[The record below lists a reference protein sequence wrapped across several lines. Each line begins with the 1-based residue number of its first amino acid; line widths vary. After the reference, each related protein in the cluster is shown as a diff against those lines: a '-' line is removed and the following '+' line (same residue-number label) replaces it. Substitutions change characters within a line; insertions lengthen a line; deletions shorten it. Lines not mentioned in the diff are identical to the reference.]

1 MEKYLTEVL
10 GVPSDRVQ
18 LLLGS
23 TEHGPE
29 DPLNPSRDHI
39 IDALLSIITNS
50 QIAYGDNIII
60 YYSGHGSYYPYHM
73 EEYDETAYIET
84 LCPIDRDTLDANGVL
99 IPDIS
104 DRELNTLLTQI
115 SREKGHRIT
124 VILDCCHS
132 GGVSR
137 SLPEPEARTS
147 PQ

>member
-1 MEKYLTEVL
+1 
-10 GVPSDRVQ
+10 
-18 LLLGS
+18 
-23 TEHGPE
+23 
-29 DPLNPSRDHI
+29 
-39 IDALLSIITNS
+39 
-50 QIAYGDNIII
+50 
-60 YYSGHGSYYPYHM
+60 M

>member
-60 YYSGHGSYYPYHM
+60 YYSRTRLVLPISYGGIRRDRIYRNTVPY
-73 EEYDETAYIET
+73 
-84 LCPIDRDTLDANGVL
+84 
-99 IPDIS
+99 
-104 DRELNTLLTQI
+104 
-115 SREKGHRIT
+115 
-124 VILDCCHS
+124 
-132 GGVSR
+132 
-137 SLPEPEARTS
+137 
-147 PQ
+147 